1 MIHAGYGGSGGVV
14 HFYKELNAPATIGD
28 DSDDSIG
35 NFMRKRA
42 SIQTL
47 SYVPHENSVTRF

>member
-1 MIHAGYGGSGGVV
+1 MHGMVVVGVV
-14 HFYKELNAPATIGD
+14 HFCKELIAPATIGD
-28 DSDDSIG
+28 NSDDSIG
-35 NFMRKRA
+35 NFMRNRA

>member
-1 MIHAGYGGSGGVV
+1 VVVVVVGGVV
-14 HFYKELNAPATIGD
+14 HFCKELIAPATIGD
-28 DSDDSIG
+28 DSYDSMG

-47 SYVPHENSVTRF
+47 SYVPHENSVARF